1 MSDAVTSSQIPGVAE
16 LMSLGWSSTVPILK
30 RASNGTHQAK
40 DTPYAYIS
48 KCIFSSSNYKNLS
61 MDNA

>member
-1 MSDAVTSSQIPGVAE
+1 MTEAVTSSEIPGVSE
-16 LMSLGWSSTVPILK
+16 LMSLGWSSTVPSLK
-30 RASNGTHQAK
+30 RKSNGTHHTK
-40 DTPYAYIS
+40 DTLS

>member
-1 MSDAVTSSQIPGVAE
+1 MSEAVTSSEIPGVAE
-16 LMSLGWSSTVPILK
+16 LMSLGKSSAVPILK
-30 RASNGTHQAK
+30 QASNGT
-40 DTPYAYIS
+40 PSLRYSSYAYIS